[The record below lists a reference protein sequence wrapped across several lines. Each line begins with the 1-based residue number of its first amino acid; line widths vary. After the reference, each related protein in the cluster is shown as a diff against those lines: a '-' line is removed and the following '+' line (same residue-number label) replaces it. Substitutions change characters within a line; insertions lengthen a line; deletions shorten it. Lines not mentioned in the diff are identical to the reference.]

1 MQYLFVWLI
10 TLSAIV
16 GNTYKLSFFSPD
28 IRISI
33 LDIFVVIFSTFGLV
47 FQSKA
52 VLHQIRKSA
61 SLSKYLISFLGF
73 SLLSIF
79 WVNYR
84 FGNPASIVAFMYW
97 FRLSAFSIF
106 SFVLAAYLKKEIIN
120 FSLILIGLTFSISGT
135 VQYLLYP
142 DIRHL
147 SISDWDPH
155 YYRVVGT
162 LLDPGYIGIIL
173 VLFLVYLYQRPIR
186 NLFYQYIF
194 TVLTYII
201 LALTYSRSS
210 FLALLAVAGSISY
223 SKRSWKPLLL
233 TGAVLMMTLFI
244 LPRSPDGEGVKLER
258 TSSITARIQNWKN
271 SLSIIS
277 TNPVIGVGYNA
288 YRYAQ
293 KQAGFL
299 GKDNWL
305 RSHSGAGADSSIL
318 FITATT
324 GIVGITLYG
333 LYLKQLYS
341 LKGMKHSLV
350 ALLVHSLFLNS
361 LVYPFVL
368 LWFSFLIALSLTNRQ
383 NK

>member
-47 FQSKA
+47 FQPKA